1 MKKKSLC
8 LTLGLAII
16 ALVTAPAAGQLTNGD
31 WETGNTT
38 GWVAGANPLPTV
50 HGAGWF
56 WDAGPHTGNYGAGT
70 ASQGGVSANEARQNI
85 APPQGAGYY
94 TLTLTFWAEIV
105 VGHSSTDPFWE
116 SKVEGELW
124 VDGVL
129 VGSDKQ
135 STVNG
140 VPIGAGQWAQKQIN
154 FYGLVNT
161 SIEVRMKYRADGRSS
176 GTIPQAYWAVV
187 TSDDIVLNAV
197 KDADT
202 QHQVFSITPDHAMT
216 DLPDTN
222 ATLTG
227 INLDGVNVVNLVG
240 PTTIV
245 GTSINPVGPGYE
257 ELTVT
262 FPTTGK
268 PCGIYDLV
276 VQKPGEETKT
286 LEKAFWLLN
295 PNSADNLLLNGGFE
309 DPNGNSQDW
318 YGIYERDGT
327 VHNPDP
333 LVVEGTHKYS
343 VALTPTNLHLDRG
356 FWQVVAVPAGPV
368 FFEGYVS
375 VGPGTLA
382 TNTAT
387 IRIYDGRG
395 TGGTLLDEFTVDET
409 TERVLYDTKP
419 VNGWARVTLSGNSTA
434 GDITIEVDCSLDSGP
449 DFTGDSYAAVHL
461 DGFRL
466 MTCESCSTQHTLT
479 PGQTWQATD
488 DEDPQLVITGT
499 NMLEV
504 TGVRLVQIG
513 GTGSFIYSENLY
525 NRTATSLTAD
535 FDWPVAGAPLGTY
548 TVITEQAAAGSN
560 CPSQYLDDALTI
572 ACFDPTSFT
581 TAPVSPS
588 SLTKPQPATVE
599 LTVSGANIDKLDEVK
614 LVWTPE
620 PRPAGDR
627 APYWVPTIERI
638 GTLIDA
644 SDPSNVVYSFDLV
657 NAQAGKY
664 KLVGTRND
672 VCGSPSEVLDAFELL
687 LPEGD
692 NIVVDGGF
700 EDASS
705 AWVLTPDPE
714 NTQKGDPMPG
724 VSIAYTDYVGDGDP
738 GNYGYPKISG
748 IDPPYTGD
756 EVLFARGGNY
766 LAGCYSFAYHSD
778 DPDLDY
784 ATWVSPNNGKV
795 SQSLGLP
802 NGPGNYELVM
812 TYWVRI
818 WDQLWVGSSLK
829 ASIIVDGVEA
839 SSTTIAFPGYGKA
852 SQDGNDPYTQLSV
865 DFIGAAM
872 SDITVE
878 FYFQTKT
885 VEADYAD
892 SAATTAIAIDDVAVF
907 GALACGDPFA
917 DADKDGD
924 VDQADFAMMQ
934 ACYTGSGGDVSDEC
948 RCFDRKDSPGSLP
961 DSDVDNTDMAS
972 FEDCASG
979 PGIAADPTCDDDN

>member
-1 MKKKSLC
+1 MNKKALC
-8 LTLGLAII
+8 LTLSLTLIG
-16 ALVTAPAAGQLTNGD
+16 LVTAPAVGQLTNGG

-38 GWVAGANPLPTV
+38 GWVAGASSLPIV
-50 HGAGWF
+50 HGTGWF
-56 WDAGPHTGNYGAGT
+56 WDAGPHTGSYGAGT
-70 ASQGGVSANEARQNI
+70 ASSGGVSTNEARQSI

-105 VGHSSTDPFWE
+105 VGHPSTDPFWE
-116 SKVEGELW
+116 SMVQGELW
-124 VDGVL
+124 VDGAL
-129 VGSDKQ
+129 VGSAKQ

-140 VPIGAGQWAQKQIN
+140 VPIGAGQWALKQID

-176 GTIPQAYWAVV
+176 GTIPQAHWGVV

-202 QHQVFSITPDHAMT
+202 QHQVFSITPHQATT
-216 DLPDTN
+216 DPPDTN

-227 INLDGVNVVNLVG
+227 VNLDGVNVVNLVG

-257 ELTVT
+257 ELTVA
-262 FPTTGK
+262 FATTGK

-276 VQKPGEETKT
+276 VEKPGEETKT

-295 PNSADNLLLNGGFE
+295 PNAADNLLLNGGFE
-309 DPNGNSQDW
+309 DPGGNSQDW
-318 YGIYERDGT
+318 YGIYQTDGT

-333 LVVEGTHKYS
+333 VVVEGAHKYS

-395 TGGTLLDEFTVDET
+395 TGGTLLDEFTVHKT
-409 TERVLYDTKP
+409 TERVFYDTKP
-419 VNGWARVTLSGNSTA
+419 ANGWARVALSGNSTS
-434 GDITIEVDCSLDSGP
+434 GDVTIEVDCSLDSGP
-449 DFTGDSYAAVHL
+449 DFSGDSYAAVHL
-461 DGFRL
+461 DGFTL
-466 MTCESCSTQHTLT
+466 VTCESCTTQHTLT

-504 TGVRLVQIG
+504 TGVKLVQIG
-513 GTGSFIYSENLY
+513 GAGSFIYSENLY
-525 NRTATSLTAD
+525 NQTATSLTAD

-572 ACFDPTSFT
+572 ACFDPTSFA

-588 SLTKPQPATVE
+588 SLTKPQPASVQ
-599 LTVSGANIDKLDEVK
+599 LTVSGTNIDELDEVK

-620 PRPAGDR
+620 LRDPPGDR
-627 APYWVPTIERI
+627 PPYWMPTIERI

-644 SDPSNVVYSFDLV
+644 GDPSNVVYSFDLV

-672 VCGSPSEVLDAFELL
+672 VCGSPPEVLDAFELL
-687 LPEGD
+687 LPEGES
-692 NIVVDGGF
+692 IVVDGGF
-700 EDASS
+700 EEASS
-705 AWVLTPDPE
+705 AWVLTADE
-714 NTQKGDPMPG
+714 LSTDKGDPMPG
-724 VSIAYTDYVGDGDP
+724 AAIAYTNWVGQGDP

-756 EVLFARGGNY
+756 EVHYARSGNY
-766 LAGCYSFAYHSD
+766 LAGCYSFAYKSD
-778 DPDLDY
+778 DEILNWN
-784 ATWVSPNNGKV
+784 TWVSPNNGRV

-802 NGPGNYELVM
+802 NGPGSYELVL
-812 TYWVRI
+812 TYWVRF
-818 WDQLWVGSSLK
+818 WDQNWPGGSLK

-839 SSTTIAFPGYGKA
+839 SSTTIGFPEYGKA
-852 SQDGNDPYTQLSV
+852 TQDGYDPYTQLSV
-865 DFIGAAM
+865 DFIGEAQT
-872 SDITVE
+872 DITIE
-878 FYFQTKT
+878 FYFQTVGGT
-885 VEADYAD
+885 GAD
-892 SAATTAIAIDDVAVF
+892 SSATTAIVVDDVAVF
-907 GALACGDPFA
+907 GALACGNPFA

-924 VDQADFAMMQ
+924 VDQADFAMLQ
-934 ACYTGSGGDVSDEC
+934 ACYTGSSGEVSDEC
-948 RCFDRKDSPGSLP
+948 RCFDRKDPLQPLP
-961 DSDVDNTDMAS
+961 DGDVDNTDVAA
-972 FEDCASG
+972 FEACASG
-979 PGIAADPTCDDDN
+979 PGVPADPTCDDGN